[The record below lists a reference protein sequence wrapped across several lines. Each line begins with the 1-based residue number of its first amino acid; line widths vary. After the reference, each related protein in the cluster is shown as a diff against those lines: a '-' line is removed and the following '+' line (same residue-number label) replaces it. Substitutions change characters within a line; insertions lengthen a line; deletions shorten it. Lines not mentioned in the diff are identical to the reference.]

1 MCRELLDW
9 RIYPET
15 GSSFGGQALLLDA
28 FQSSLKQAGNPLF
41 EVDPFDT
48 IKLGL
53 CSVVLEKHAF
63 AGPLC
68 G

>member
-15 GSSFGGQALLLDA
+15 GSSFGIQALILDA

-53 CSVVLEKHAF
+53 RSVVLEQHAF
-63 AGPLC
+63 AGLLC